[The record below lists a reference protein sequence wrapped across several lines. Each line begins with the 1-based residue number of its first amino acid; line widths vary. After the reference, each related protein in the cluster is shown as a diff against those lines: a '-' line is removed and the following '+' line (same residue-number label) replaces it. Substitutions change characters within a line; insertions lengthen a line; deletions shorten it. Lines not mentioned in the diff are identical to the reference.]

1 MTRGHRFDMECLTE
15 IFRKP
20 YAYVGMMGSKKRAA
34 IVKKTLKKRDFHR
47 KHIRITFSDRPCN
60 RWTDTGGNCAF
71 GDK

>member
-34 IVKKTLKKRDFHR
+34 IVKKTLKNRDFHR
-47 KHIRITFSDRPCN
+47 KTYPDYILR
-60 RWTDTGGNCAF
+60 
-71 GDK
+71 

>member
-1 MTRGHRFDMECLTE
+1 MECLTE

-47 KHIRITFSDRPCN
+47 KPYPDYILR
-60 RWTDTGGNCAF
+60 
-71 GDK
+71 